1 MIKIGDGLLGIM
13 RPSISHIFIDFLE
26 SHPASKVRLGDLIDA
41 LGHRGQAILLL
52 LLALP
57 NALLLSA
64 IPGVSTI
71 FGLPMCFVALQM
83 LIDLPNLWLPLTL
96 RDKEIDRSVLDRIVK
111 RSCYYL
117 VKIERYIQ
125 PRFTYFT
132 YGFFSK
138 IIAFFLLVL
147 SGIIALPIP
156 FGNFFGGWGVVLL
169 SMAVIERDGIV
180 AVLGMLYTVIFC
192 ALLYHLAVKISG
204 FILGLI

>member
-1 MIKIGDGLLGIM
+1 MLQLGIM

-26 SHPASKVRLGDLIDA
+26 SHPATRVKLGDLVDA

-57 NALLLSA
+57 NALLLST

-83 LIDLPNLWLPLTL
+83 LINLPHLWLPTTL
-96 RDKEIDRSVLDRIVK
+96 RNKEIDRSILDRIIQ
-111 RSCYYL
+111 RSCFYL

-138 IIAFFLLVL
+138 IIAFLLLIL
-147 SGIIALPIP
+147 SVIIALPIP

-180 AVLGMLYTVIFC
+180 AILGMTYTVIFC
-192 ALLYHLAVKISG
+192 CLLYNLATKISA
-204 FILGLI
+204 FIWGLI

>member
-1 MIKIGDGLLGIM
+1 MVKIGDGLLGIM

-111 RSCYYL
+111 RSCIYL
-117 VKIERYIQ
+117 VKIEQYIQ

-147 SGIIALPIP
+147 SVIIALPIP

-180 AVLGMLYTVIFC
+180 AVLGMVYTVIFC
-192 ALLYHLAVKISG
+192 TLLYHLAAKISG
-204 FILGLI
+204 FILGLV